1 MTGVSER
8 WQVGMT
14 VLVDTVLGWQREAR
28 IYEAQITA
36 VGRKWITIGHNRF
49 NAETLLLDGGKYPSP
64 GRVWASRSEFE
75 AAQVRNQAW
84 AELRQLLPFT
94 APDRI
99 TTERI
104 RELIEELK

>member
-14 VLVDTVLGWQREAR
+14 VLVDITLGWQRETR

-49 NAETLLLDGGKYPSP
+49 NAETLRLDGGKYLSP
-64 GRVWASRSEFE
+64 GRVWASRSDFE
-75 AAQVRNQAW
+75 ADQARNQAW
-84 AELRQLLPFT
+84 GELRLLLPFK
-94 APDRI
+94 APDSI